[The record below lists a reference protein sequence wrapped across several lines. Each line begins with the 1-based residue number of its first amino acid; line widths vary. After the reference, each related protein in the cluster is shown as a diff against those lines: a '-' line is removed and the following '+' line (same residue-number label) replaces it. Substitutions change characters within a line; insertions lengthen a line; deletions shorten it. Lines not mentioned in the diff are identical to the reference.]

1 MKKLFYQNGMTADLP
16 IMSPVKS
23 KIDDLHHL
31 ASLTLISCGEDE
43 LYQQGIAYCNLLREA
58 GVQVTFKE
66 FPSSTHGFMETNS
79 PEYKVKYAEEQI
91 IERQKAFLFLS
102 MHLKNEWKT
111 KGA

>member
-43 LYQQGIAYCNLLREA
+43 LYQQGIACCNLLREA

-91 IERQKAFLFLS
+91 LERQKAFQFLS